1 MPAKMVQL
9 DNKKD
14 FIDKAIQWADQFQI
28 SAIFDSN
35 NHSEK
40 YAEYDFVIAAD
51 YIDLLETNSKEAFDK
66 LEKFKNKHQGWL
78 FGGLGYDLKN
88 DIESLQS
95 ENPDHL
101 EFPDCFFFVPKH
113 ILLVRGNLLEIQS
126 DLTNLHQE
134 IQNFRKKISRND
146 QQEQKIIRQ
155 RFSKNEYIQQVKNI
169 QKHISAGD
177 IYETNFCMEFYGE
190 SPISPLATFHKL
202 NNSSDAPFSAYFR
215 WFDKYVICASPERFL
230 AKRGLKL
237 ISQPIKGTAKRGN
250 SQKEDNLLKDA
261 LYNSP
266 KERQENVM
274 IVDLVRNDLTKCAKS
289 GTVTVEELFGIYSFK
304 QVHQMISTVICEVEA
319 QQSIINILKST
330 FPMGSMT
337 GAPKIKAMELM
348 EFYERSK
355 RGIYSG
361 AIGYI
366 TPEDDFDFNVVIRS
380 ILYNATNQYFSFH
393 AGSAITY
400 SAEAEKEYA
409 ECLLKI
415 NALIQALNGKLE
427 E

>member
-1 MPAKMVQL
+1 MVQL
-9 DNKKD
+9 DDKKV
-14 FIDKAIQWADQFQI
+14 FIDKALQWADQFQI
-28 SAIFDSN
+28 LAIFDSN
-35 NHSEK
+35 SHSEK
-40 YAEYDFVIAAD
+40 YAEYDLVIAAD
-51 YIDLLETNSKEAFDK
+51 YIDLLETNFKDAFGK

-88 DIESLQS
+88 DIESLKS
-95 ENPDHL
+95 ENPDYL

-113 ILLVRGNLLEIQS
+113 ILLIRGNTLEVQS
-126 DLTNLHQE
+126 DQINLYQE
-134 IQNFRKKISRND
+134 IQNFKNPILDYD

-155 RFSKNEYIQQVKNI
+155 RFSKDEYIRQVKDI
-169 QKHISAGD
+169 QNRISAGD

-190 SPISPLATFHKL
+190 SPILPLTTFHRL

-215 WFDKYVICASPERFL
+215 WFDKYIICASPERFL
-230 AKRGLKL
+230 AKRSLKL

-250 SQKEDNLLKDA
+250 TPEEDDLLKDT
-261 LYNSP
+261 LYNNP

-289 GTVTVEELFGIYSFK
+289 GTVRVEELFGIYSFK
-304 QVHQMISTVICEVEA
+304 QVHQMISTIVCEIKE
-319 QQSIINILKST
+319 QESIVNILKST

-400 SAEAEKEYA
+400 YADAEKEYE

-415 NALIQALNGKLE
+415 GALVKALNGKLE
-427 E
+427 G

>member
-1 MPAKMVQL
+1 M
-9 DNKKD
+9 
-14 FIDKAIQWADQFQI
+14 
-28 SAIFDSN
+28 
-35 NHSEK
+35 
-40 YAEYDFVIAAD
+40 
-51 YIDLLETNSKEAFDK
+51 
-66 LEKFKNKHQGWL
+66 
-78 FGGLGYDLKN
+78 
-88 DIESLQS
+88 
-95 ENPDHL
+95 

-113 ILLVRGNLLEIQS
+113 ILLIRGNTLEVQS
-126 DLTNLHQE
+126 DQINLYQE
-134 IQNFRKKISRND
+134 IQNFKNPILDYD

-155 RFSKNEYIQQVKNI
+155 RFSKDEYIRQVKDI
-169 QKHISAGD
+169 QNRISAGD

-190 SPISPLATFHKL
+190 SPILPLTTFHRL

-215 WFDKYVICASPERFL
+215 WFDKYIICASPERFL
-230 AKRGLKL
+230 AKRSLKL

-250 SQKEDNLLKDA
+250 TPEEDDLLKDT
-261 LYNSP
+261 LYNNP

-289 GTVTVEELFGIYSFK
+289 GTVRVEELFGIYSFK
-304 QVHQMISTVICEVEA
+304 QVHQMISTIVCEIKE
-319 QQSIINILKST
+319 QESIVNILKST

-400 SAEAEKEYA
+400 YADAEKEYE

-415 NALIQALNGKLE
+415 GALVKALNGKLE
-427 E
+427 G